1 MAEKTSKTKKI
12 KRASKSQRTYVR
24 RLKQAARKE
33 IGANTP
39 HSGTVQPVRVHKV
52 QDQS

>member
-1 MAEKTSKTKKI
+1 MAEKTSKTKI
-12 KRASKSQRTYVR
+12 NRASKSKRTNVR

-39 HSGTVQPVRVHKV
+39 HSSPAQPVRVQKK
-52 QDQS
+52 QD

>member
-1 MAEKTSKTKKI
+1 MAEKTVKTKI

-33 IGANTP
+33 IGTNTP
-39 HSGTVQPVRVHKV
+39 HSGPVQPKKELKKE
-52 QDQS
+52 DPS

>member
-1 MAEKTSKTKKI
+1 MAEKTNKKKI
-12 KRASKSQRTYVR
+12 KRASKSMRKYVR

-33 IGANTP
+33 IGMNTP
-39 HSGTVQPVRVHKV
+39 HSSPAQTKQDHKK

>member
-1 MAEKTSKTKKI
+1 MAEKTSKTKI

-24 RLKQAARKE
+24 RMKQAARKE
-33 IGANTP
+33 VGMNIP
-39 HSGTVQPVRVHKV
+39 HSSPAKPVRVPKE

>member
-1 MAEKTSKTKKI
+1 MAEKTSKTKI
-12 KRASKSQRTYVR
+12 NRASKSHRTHVR

-39 HSGTVQPVRVHKV
+39 PSGPVPIKQDRKK

>member
-1 MAEKTSKTKKI
+1 MTNKTSKTET
-12 KRASKSQRTYVR
+12 KRLPKGQRTHTR

-39 HSGTVQPVRVHKV
+39 HSGQVQIKKDRKK